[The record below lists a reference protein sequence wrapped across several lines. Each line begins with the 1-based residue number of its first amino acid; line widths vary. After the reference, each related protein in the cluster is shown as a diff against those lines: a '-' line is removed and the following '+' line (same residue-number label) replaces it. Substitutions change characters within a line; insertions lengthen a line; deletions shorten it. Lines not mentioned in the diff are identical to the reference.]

1 MALFG
6 SVLGVRGC
14 GLPGR
19 RVQGEGEVLVGQQLC
34 HSLFLTKHTRTAD
47 LLPGLE
53 REKEGG
59 RERGLGWRGKR
70 ERERERLACD
80 DTMNYFRI

>member
-19 RVQGEGEVLVGQQLC
+19 RVQGKGEVLVGQQLR
-34 HSLFLTKHTRTAD
+34 HSLFLTEHTRTAD

-53 REKEGG
+53 RE
-59 RERGLGWRGKR
+59 RR
-70 ERERERLACD
+70 ERERGRGERE
-80 DTMNYFRI
+80 REEEREKER